1 MKIALAQISTHI
13 ANFSLNKQKIIDY
26 IAAAEAEKAELVVF
40 PELSV
45 CGYPPGDFLGF
56 DSFIEEC
63 ENTIRE
69 IASHCIK
76 IGVIVGAPYRNTKG
90 KGKKLFNAAYFLHNG
105 TIEKV
110 VCKTLLPNYDIFDE
124 YRYFEP
130 NTEFR
135 LLPFRGHRIALTIC
149 EDIWNIYT
157 PFYSTTP
164 MDELISQQPDLLI
177 NISASPFSY
186 NHKKEREEVLK
197 KNAIKY
203 RLPVML
209 VNQVGG
215 QTDIIFD
222 GGSTVIGPHGNVIG
236 QLELFKEDMRFFELE
251 EMVTSVA
258 HQEEIIPYTKTELIY
273 KALLMGIKDYFDK
286 MGFKKAIIGLSGGI
300 DSAVVLVL
308 LQHALGKNNVK
319 ALLLPS
325 MFSSDHS
332 VTDAVALAE
341 KLEVEY
347 ETIKISDVFDQY
359 EETLKP
365 YFKGTNFNITEENLQ
380 SRIRATI
387 LMAFSNKF
395 GNMLINTSN
404 KSEMAVGYGTLY
416 GDMCGGFSVLGDLYK
431 TEVYEL
437 AEFLNK
443 NDQIIP
449 ENIIKKAP
457 SAELKP
463 DQKDTDSL
471 PPYDILDP
479 ILYQYVDK
487 QVSGPDIIAMGFD
500 AETVQRVIRMVN
512 ANEFKRYQA
521 PPVLRVSDK
530 AFGIGRR
537 MPIVAKY

>member
-13 ANFSLNKQKIIDY
+13 ANFDLNKQKIIDY
-26 IAAAEAEKAELVVF
+26 IRVAEAYKADLVVF

-56 DSFIEEC
+56 DSFIDNC
-63 ENTIRE
+63 ESAINE
-69 IASHCIK
+69 IATHCIK
-76 IGVIVGAPYRNTKG
+76 TGVIVGAPYRNTKG

-110 VCKTLLPNYDIFDE
+110 VFKSLLPNYDIFDE

-130 NTEFR
+130 NQEFR
-135 LLPFRGHRIALTIC
+135 LLPFKGHRIALTIC
-149 EDIWNIYT
+149 EDIWNIHT
-157 PFYSTTP
+157 PFYTTTP
-164 MDELISQQPDLLI
+164 MDELILQHPDLMI

-186 NHKKEREEVLK
+186 NHKKAREEVLR
-197 KNAIKY
+197 KNALKY

-222 GGSTVIGPHGNVIG
+222 GGSTVIGPNGNIIG
-236 QLELFKEDMRFFELE
+236 QLHLFKEDLRYFELE
-251 EMVTSVA
+251 EMVTSVI
-258 HQEEIIPYTKTELIY
+258 HQEEIIPYSKTELIY
-273 KALLMGIKDYFDK
+273 QALIMGIKDYFGK

-308 LQHALGKNNVK
+308 LQHALGKTNVK
-319 ALLLPS
+319 AILLPS
-325 MFSSDHS
+325 MFSSEHS
-332 VTDAVALAE
+332 VTDAVKLAK
-341 KLEVEY
+341 KLDVEY
-347 ETIKISDVFDQY
+347 EIIKISDVFNQF

-365 YFKGTNFNITEENLQ
+365 YFEGTKFNITEENLQ
-380 SRIRATI
+380 SRIRATL

-395 GNMLINTSN
+395 GNVLINTSN

-437 AEFLNK
+437 AEFINK
-443 NDQIIP
+443 QDEIIP
-449 ENIIKKAP
+449 ADIINKAP

-471 PPYDILDP
+471 PPYDVLDP
-479 ILYQYVDK
+479 ILHQYVDL
-487 QVSGPDIIAMGFD
+487 QISGPDIIAMGFVK
-500 AETVQRVIRMVN
+500 ETVDQVIRMVN
-512 ANEFKRYQA
+512 ANEFKRYQS

>member
-13 ANFSLNKQKIIDY
+13 ANFDLNKQKIIDY
-26 IAAAEAEKAELVVF
+26 IKVAEEQKAELVVF

-56 DSFIEEC
+56 DSFIDDC
-63 ENTIRE
+63 EATIQE
-69 IASHCIK
+69 IATHCIK

-105 TIEKV
+105 TIEKI

-135 LLPFRGHRIALTIC
+135 LLPFKGHRIALTIC

-157 PFYSTTP
+157 PFYSATP
-164 MDELISQQPDLLI
+164 MDELIRLQPDIMI

-186 NHKKEREEVLK
+186 NHKNQREEVLK

-203 RLPVML
+203 RMPVML
-209 VNQVGG
+209 VNQVGA

-222 GGSTVIGPHGNVIG
+222 GASTVMGPNGNIIG
-236 QLELFKEDMRFFELE
+236 QLKLFKEDLRFFELE
-251 EMVTSVA
+251 TLMTSIF
-258 HQEEIIPYTKTELIY
+258 HQKEIIQYSKTELIY
-273 KALLMGIKDYFDK
+273 KALLLGIKDYFGK

-308 LQHALGKNNVK
+308 LQHALGKENVK

-325 MFSSDHS
+325 MFSSNHS
-332 VTDAVALAE
+332 ITDAVELAK
-341 KLEVEY
+341 KLDVEY
-347 ETIKISDVFDQY
+347 EIIKISEVFNQY
-359 EETLKP
+359 EEVLKP
-365 YFKGTNFNITEENLQ
+365 YFKGTSFNIAEENLQ
-380 SRIRATI
+380 SRIRATL

-395 GNMLINTSN
+395 GNVLINTSN

-416 GDMCGGFSVLGDLYK
+416 GDMCGGLSVLGDLYK
-431 TEVYEL
+431 TEIYEL

-443 NDQIIP
+443 EDQIIP

-479 ILYQYVDK
+479 ILYQYIDM
-487 QVSGPDIIAMGFD
+487 QVSEPEIIALGFD
-500 AETVQRVIRMVN
+500 KETVQRVTRMVN